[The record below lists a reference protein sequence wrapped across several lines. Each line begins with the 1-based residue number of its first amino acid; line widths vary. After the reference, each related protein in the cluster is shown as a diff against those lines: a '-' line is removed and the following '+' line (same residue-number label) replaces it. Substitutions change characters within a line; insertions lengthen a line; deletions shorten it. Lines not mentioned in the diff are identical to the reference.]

1 MEFTPERGVFLVPPD
16 PPPESGVGGMS
27 VKLEGVKGFSDSVK
41 KASLVPEAGVVQSS
55 FGSGNPC
62 MKEDAEELNSGV
74 RVSSGGL
81 VTDRGMF
88 TSVLLSKADLVNL
101 KNVLGVNWKQRLFNE
116 KLMFSNSDLKV
127 SFSVDSDLNE
137 SGDSNRVNI
146 LLEGKD
152 VHECPSEL
160 FSGNFGSV
168 LEVLSKIDKIKGG
181 VDCFMDKG
189 VLDDSIMKDVG
200 GRGKFSQI
208 DTSVNVFDVNSSAGF
223 VMMDKRKKRS
233 VRNEGLQVKAL
244 KAMWGENAAIKILL
258 DEDVG
263 CKYDVLPDGACVV
276 EMAKSLANVGC
287 KGVCKD
293 KVWKKVQRG
302 GFNDDAR
309 RFKFSVTA
317 LNFSFSPGSTNG
329 KKKVVMPVFCKEE
342 GKGLSG
348 GDRGKC
354 VDNGFK
360 DGGRKSI
367 KKESMKKLI
376 QKKVAELEPYKIMWC
391 LLLLRKKRRG
401 W

>member
-200 GRGKFSQI
+200 GRGESL
-208 DTSVNVFDVNSSAGF
+208 
-223 VMMDKRKKRS
+223 
-233 VRNEGLQVKAL
+233 EGY
-244 KAMWGENAAIKILL
+244 
-258 DEDVG
+258 VG
-263 CKYDVLPDGACVV
+263 
-276 EMAKSLANVGC
+276 
-287 KGVCKD
+287 
-293 KVWKKVQRG
+293 
-302 GFNDDAR
+302 
-309 RFKFSVTA
+309 
-317 LNFSFSPGSTNG
+317 
-329 KKKVVMPVFCKEE
+329 
-342 GKGLSG
+342 
-348 GDRGKC
+348 
-354 VDNGFK
+354 
-360 DGGRKSI
+360 
-367 KKESMKKLI
+367 
-376 QKKVAELEPYKIMWC
+376 
-391 LLLLRKKRRG
+391 
-401 W
+401 